1 MKNFKELNKLGFLG
15 FLGFLGL
22 IGILYNGE
30 IHTISF
36 CAFFV
41 FFRYFNIM
49 PDELFKENL
58 RKAATPAF
66 FLTLTSLSAS
76 MVISIISDK
85 TSNIENGLGISFS
98 IAMISFIGIF
108 AYLQHKEGKGLE

>member
-15 FLGFLGL
+15 FLGFLG
-22 IGILYNGE
+22 IAGISYTGE

-41 FFRYFNIM
+41 FFRYFNII

-76 MVISIISDK
+76 MVISIVSYKI
-85 TSNIENGLGISFS
+85 SNIENGLGISFS
-98 IAMISFIGIF
+98 VAMISFIGIF